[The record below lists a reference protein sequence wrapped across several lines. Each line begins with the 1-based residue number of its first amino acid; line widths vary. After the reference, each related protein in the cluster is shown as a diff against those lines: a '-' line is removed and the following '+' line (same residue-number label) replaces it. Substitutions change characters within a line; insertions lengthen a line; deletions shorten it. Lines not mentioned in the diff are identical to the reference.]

1 MAAASSPLSSTTAIT
16 SANERNGMLAIITV
30 STSRLPLLASAAGTA
45 AMGAAAP
52 STMPAGNP
60 TRRRGSAARHVQKA
74 VPAAKLGGV
83 ANSYFYASNG
93 GGEVKIGKTST
104 RGFTALQTVTITPP
118 SGATIVQGFATISG
132 GNTGSRLITSTK
144 TAPAA
149 YTIKLSEP
157 GEQGTPGKL
166 TFRIQVVPKP
176 G

>member
-16 SANERNGMLAIITV
+16 SANERNGMLPD
-30 STSRLPLLASAAGTA
+30 R
-45 AMGAAAP
+45 
-52 STMPAGNP
+52 N
-60 TRRRGSAARHVQKA
+60 RHARS
-74 VPAAKLGGV
+74 GM
-83 ANSYFYASNG
+83 
-93 GGEVKIGKTST
+93 
-104 RGFTALQTVTITPP
+104 TIL
-118 SGATIVQGFATISG
+118 QGFATISG

>member
-1 MAAASSPLSSTTAIT
+1 MTSSTMRRAALGLALAGTMAGAAAT
-16 SANERNGMLAIITV
+16 
-30 STSRLPLLASAAGTA
+30 
-45 AMGAAAP
+45 GAAAP
-52 STMPAGNP
+52 STMPAANP
-60 TRRRGSAARHVQKA
+60 TDAAAAQLITFQKA
-74 VPAAKLGGV
+74 VPAAKLGGK

-93 GGEVKIGKTST
+93 GGQVKIAKTTS
-104 RGFTALQTVTITPP
+104 RGFTAFQTVTITPP
-118 SGATIVQGFATISG
+118 SGTTILQGFATISG

>member
-1 MAAASSPLSSTTAIT
+1 MTSSTMRRAALGLALAGTMAGAAAT
-16 SANERNGMLAIITV
+16 
-30 STSRLPLLASAAGTA
+30 
-45 AMGAAAP
+45 GAAAP
-52 STMPAGNP
+52 STMPAANP
-60 TRRRGSAARHVQKA
+60 TDAAAAELVTFQKT

-93 GGEVKIGKTST
+93 GGQVKIGKTT
-104 RGFTALQTVTITPP
+104 DRGFTAFQTVTVTPP
-118 SGATIVQGFATISG
+118 SGTTILQGFATISG
-132 GNTGSRLITSTK
+132 GNTGSRLIRSTS